1 MKALSCR
8 LIQFR
13 NVEDRSFVPGE
24 GLTVFTGPNG
34 SGKTNVLEAFFLASI
49 GRSLRTNQD
58 QEMIGL
64 SHEEGTVI
72 LSYVSGGVENTI
84 KVRLFRKGGK
94 KLFFNDNPVRRK
106 DLLGLFRTVLFTP
119 DEMKLVKGMPRER
132 RRFIDMELSQVN
144 PRYVE
149 EVSRVHRAVA
159 QRNAEFRNAHFN
171 GRKPQVDMWDM
182 QIARGSAYVLKKRM
196 EALEKMNAAASEMT
210 RRLTG
215 GRETMTIKYRQ
226 AGNEGNPVLSEDWFI
241 RKLAEN
247 REEDTRLMRTSIG
260 PHRDDLVFLL
270 NGRELSAY
278 GSQGQ
283 QRTAVLALKLSEI
296 QFIREETGEN
306 PVLLLDDV
314 MGELDA
320 SRRQALISYVEE
332 HDVQTI
338 ITSTDSVGDGKIIE
352 MS

>member
-1 MKALSCR
+1 
-8 LIQFR
+8 
-13 NVEDRSFVPGE
+13 
-24 GLTVFTGPNG
+24 
-34 SGKTNVLEAFFLASI
+34 
-49 GRSLRTNQD
+49 
-58 QEMIGL
+58 
-64 SHEEGTVI
+64 
-72 LSYVSGGVENTI
+72 
-84 KVRLFRKGGK
+84 
-94 KLFFNDNPVRRK
+94 
-106 DLLGLFRTVLFTP
+106 
-119 DEMKLVKGMPRER
+119 
-132 RRFIDMELSQVN
+132 
-144 PRYVE
+144 
-149 EVSRVHRAVA
+149 
-159 QRNAEFRNAHFN
+159 
-171 GRKPQVDMWDM
+171 
-182 QIARGSAYVLKKRM
+182 
-196 EALEKMNAAASEMT
+196 MT

-226 AGNEGNPVLSEDWFI
+226 AGNEGDPVLSEDWFI

-352 MS
+352 MR